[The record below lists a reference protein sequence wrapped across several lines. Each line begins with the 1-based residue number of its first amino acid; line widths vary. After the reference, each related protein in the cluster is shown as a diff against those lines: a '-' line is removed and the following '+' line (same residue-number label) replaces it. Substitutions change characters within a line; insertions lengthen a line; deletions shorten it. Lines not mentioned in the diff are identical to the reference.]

1 MISCETAAETCLTLS
16 IIGAGSESEGSTHP
30 SLDDEEGDPRMP
42 ATLNPWPTT
51 RQGSTDHPVQTLQY
65 LLLAHGHTVTVDGVF
80 GSETGDAVRAVQRAK
95 NLPDNGVVDAAT
107 WHALLVPVRPGMR
120 GSAVRGLQEEFAL
133 DGADGI
139 YGPKTEAAIRDLQRT
154 IRSGGAP
161 IEIDG
166 VVGPQTWQALVSGLR
181 EAAPLSKAA

>member
-1 MISCETAAETCLTLS
+1 MT
-16 IIGAGSESEGSTHP
+16 
-30 SLDDEEGDPRMP
+30 

-51 RQGSTDHPVQTLQY
+51 RQGSTDHQVQTLQY
-65 LLLAHGHTVTVDGVF
+65 LLLAHGHTVAIDGVF

-95 NLPDNGVVDAAT
+95 NIPDHGVVDADT
-107 WHALLVPVRPGMR
+107 WKALLIPVRPGMR

-139 YGPKTEAAIRDLQRT
+139 YGPKTEAAIRDLQAT
-154 IRSGGAP
+154 IRTGGVP
-161 IEIDG
+161 VEVDG

-181 EAAPLSKAA
+181 EAAPFSKAA

>member
-1 MISCETAAETCLTLS
+1 MT
-16 IIGAGSESEGSTHP
+16 
-30 SLDDEEGDPRMP
+30 

-51 RQGSTDHPVQTLQY
+51 RQGATDHPVQTLQY

-80 GSETGDAVRAVQRAK
+80 GSETGAAVRAVQRAK
-95 NLPDNGVVDAAT
+95 SLPDDGVVDADT
-107 WHALLVPVRPGMR
+107 WRALLVPVRPGMR

-139 YGPKTEAAIRDLQRT
+139 YGPKTEAAIRDLQRS
-154 IRSGGAP
+154 IRAGGVTV
-161 IEIDG
+161 EIDG

-181 EAAPLSKAA
+181 ESVPLSRAA

>member
-1 MISCETAAETCLTLS
+1 MT
-16 IIGAGSESEGSTHP
+16 
-30 SLDDEEGDPRMP
+30 
-42 ATLNPWPTT
+42 ATLKPWPTT

-80 GSETGDAVRAVQRAK
+80 GSETGAAVRAVQRAK
-95 NLPDNGVVDAAT
+95 NLPDDGVVDAAT
-107 WHALLVPVRPGMR
+107 WRALLVPVRPGMR

-133 DGADGI
+133 AGADGI

-154 IRSGGAP
+154 IRASGGAV
-161 IEIDG
+161 EVDG

-181 EAAPLSKAA
+181 EAAPLSRAA

>member
-1 MISCETAAETCLTLS
+1 MT
-16 IIGAGSESEGSTHP
+16 
-30 SLDDEEGDPRMP
+30 

-65 LLLAHGHTVTVDGVF
+65 LLLAHGHTVAVDGVF
-80 GSETGDAVRAVQRAK
+80 GSETGAAVRAVQRAK
-95 NLPDNGVVDAAT
+95 NLPDHGVVDADT
-107 WHALLVPVRPGMR
+107 WQALLVPVRPGMR

-139 YGPKTEAAIRDLQRT
+139 YGPKTEAAIRDLQAT
-154 IRSGGAP
+154 IRDGGVP
-161 IEIDG
+161 VEVDG
-166 VVGPQTWQALVSGLR
+166 VVGPSTWQALVSGLR